1 MIRTAGIGL
10 AAALLLGLYTADTAR
25 AQQRTARRERTPEES
40 MTVGKLIGVGRRGL
54 VKTPEYRSNVNRGAG
69 QPREWAQIAVQ
80 YETFAEWLDDVTFQ
94 YWVLAM
100 RKEDGQN
107 VYSLYKKS
115 VRYSD
120 IAAGR
125 DHLSTVFLRPEALE
139 RFGPVVA
146 AAVEVTIGGTLVG
159 EASEAEIEVP
169 GKWWR
174 NPQVVE
180 SPQVTAR
187 EGYLLNRVE
196 SPWALINMDDYEVIR

>member
-1 MIRTAGIGL
+1 MRRSAGIGL
-10 AAALLLGLYTADTAR
+10 AAALLLGMGVAGVVR
-25 AQQRTARRERTPEES
+25 AQQRVLRPEDS
-40 MTVGKLIGVGRRGL
+40 FKIGKLVGVGRRGL
-54 VKTPEYRSNVNRGAG
+54 VKTPEYRSNINRGAG

-80 YETFAEWLDDVTFQ
+80 YETVAEWLDDVTFQ

-107 VYSLYKKS
+107 VYALYKKS

-125 DHLSTVFLRPEALE
+125 EHVSTVFLRPAALE

-159 EASEAEIEVP
+159 EASEAEITVP
-169 GKWWR
+169 EKWWR

-187 EGYLLNRVE
+187 EGYLLNRAE
-196 SPWALINMDDYEVIR
+196 SPWALINIDDYEVIR